1 LVCQYE
7 RWEEVINN
15 IMNYDQLADVIL
27 ESIEGIK
34 AIKLPYALDALE
46 PSIDAETMNLHFNKH
61 YKGYV
66 KKLNA
71 ALPATNKQ
79 DLLSIVKKAKSKKDA
94 IRNNAGGAYNHQ
106 LFWNMMSPDRKTI
119 SGPIRELIEKQYKSF
134 DNFKAIFVEEALAH
148 FGSGWLWLVKKG
160 NKLELI
166 PTNNQDNPLMYSD
179 VTILLGIDVWEHAY
193 YKKYGPNREKYIKQ
207 FLKIVNWDYCNLQL
221 MQ

>member
-1 LVCQYE
+1 
-7 RWEEVINN
+7 
-15 IMNYDQLADVIL
+15 MKYDQLADLIL
-27 ESIEGIK
+27 ESVEGIK
-34 AIKLPYALDALE
+34 PVKLPYALDALE
-46 PSIDAETMNLHFNKH
+46 PYIDAETMDLHYNKH

-79 DLLSIVKKAKSKKDA
+79 DLLSIVKGAKSKKDA

-106 LFWNMMSPDRKTI
+106 LFWNMMTPDRKAI
-119 SGPIRELIEKQYKSF
+119 SGEIRDLIEKQYKSVE
-134 DNFKAIFVEEALAH
+134 NFKAKFVEEALAH
-148 FGSGWLWLVKKG
+148 FGSGWLWLIKKG

-166 PTNNQDNPLMYSD
+166 PTNNQDNPLMDSD

-221 MQ
+221 EQ

>member
-1 LVCQYE
+1 
-7 RWEEVINN
+7 
-15 IMNYDQLADVIL
+15 MNYDQLADLIL
-27 ESIEGIK
+27 EEVEGIK
-34 AIKLPYALDALE
+34 PVKLTYALDALE
-46 PSIDAETMNLHFNKH
+46 PYIDAETMDLHYNKH

-79 DLLSIVKKAKSKKDA
+79 DLLSIVKKARSKKDG

-119 SGPIRELIEKQYKSF
+119 SGEIRDLIEKQYKSVE
-134 DNFKAIFVEEALAH
+134 NFKAKFVEEALAH
-148 FGSGWLWLVKKG
+148 FGSGWLWLVKRDD
-160 NKLELI
+160 KLEMI
-166 PTNNQDNPLMYSD
+166 STDNQDNPLMDSD

-207 FLKIVNWDYCNLQL
+207 FLKIVNWDYCNQQL

>member
-1 LVCQYE
+1 
-7 RWEEVINN
+7 
-15 IMNYDQLADVIL
+15 MNYDKLADVIL
-27 ESIEGIK
+27 ESVEGIK

-66 KKLNA
+66 KKLNT

-119 SGPIRELIEKQYKSF
+119 SGPIKELIEKQYKSV
-134 DNFKAIFVEEALAH
+134 DNFKAKFVEEALAH

-166 PTNNQDNPLMYSD
+166 PTDNQDNPLMDSD

>member
-1 LVCQYE
+1 MLYNE
-7 RWEEVINN
+7 I
-15 IMNYDQLADVIL
+15 ADLIL
-27 ESIEGIK
+27 ESVEGIK
-34 AIKLPYALDALE
+34 PVKLPYALDALE
-46 PSIDAETMNLHFNKH
+46 PYIDAETMDLHYNKH

-71 ALPATNKQ
+71 ALPTTNKQ
-79 DLLSIVKKAKSKKDA
+79 DLLSIVKGAKSKKDA

-106 LFWNMMSPDRKTI
+106 LFWNMMTPDRKAI
-119 SGPIRELIEKQYKSF
+119 SGEIRDLIEKQYKSVE
-134 DNFKAIFVEEALAH
+134 NFKAKFVEEALAH

-166 PTNNQDNPLMYSD
+166 PTNNQDNPLMDSD
-179 VTILLGIDVWEHAY
+179 VTILLGVDVWEHAY

-221 MQ
+221 EQ

>member
-1 LVCQYE
+1 
-7 RWEEVINN
+7 
-15 IMNYDQLADVIL
+15 MNYDQLADVIL
-27 ESIEGIK
+27 ESVEGIK

-166 PTNNQDNPLMYSD
+166 PTNNQDNPLMDSD

>member
-1 LVCQYE
+1 MLY
-7 RWEEVINN
+7 N
-15 IMNYDQLADVIL
+15 QLADLIL
-27 ESIEGIK
+27 ESVEGIK
-34 AIKLPYALDALE
+34 PVKLPYALDALE
-46 PSIDAETMNLHFNKH
+46 PYIDAETMDLHYNKH

-79 DLLSIVKKAKSKKDA
+79 DLLSIVKGAKSKKDA

-106 LFWNMMSPDRKTI
+106 LFWNMMTPDRKAI
-119 SGPIRELIEKQYKSF
+119 SGEIRDLIEKQYKSVE
-134 DNFKAIFVEEALAH
+134 NFKAKFVEEALAH

-166 PTNNQDNPLMYSD
+166 PTNNQDNPLMDSD
-179 VTILLGIDVWEHAY
+179 VTILLGVDVWEHAY

-221 MQ
+221 EQ

>member
-1 LVCQYE
+1 
-7 RWEEVINN
+7 
-15 IMNYDQLADVIL
+15 MNYNQLADLIL
-27 ESIEGIK
+27 ESVEGIK
-34 AIKLPYALDALE
+34 PVKLPYALDALE
-46 PSIDAETMNLHFNKH
+46 PYIDAETMDLHYNKH

-79 DLLSIVKKAKSKKDA
+79 DLLSIVKGAKSKKDA
-94 IRNNAGGAYNHQ
+94 IHNNAGGAYNHQ
-106 LFWNMMSPDRKTI
+106 LFWNMMTPDRKTI
-119 SGPIRELIEKQYKSF
+119 SGEIRDLIEKQYKSVE
-134 DNFKAIFVEEALAH
+134 NFKAKFVEEALAH

-166 PTNNQDNPLMYSD
+166 PTNNQDNPLMDSD
-179 VTILLGIDVWEHAY
+179 VTILLGVDVWEHAY

-221 MQ
+221 EQ

>member
-1 LVCQYE
+1 
-7 RWEEVINN
+7 
-15 IMNYDQLADVIL
+15 MNYDELADIIL
-27 ESIEGIK
+27 ESVEGIK

-166 PTNNQDNPLMYSD
+166 PTNNQDNPLMDSD

>member
-1 LVCQYE
+1 ME
-7 RWEEVINN
+7 
-15 IMNYDQLADVIL
+15 YDQLADVIL
-27 ESIEGIK
+27 ESVGGIK

-119 SGPIRELIEKQYKSF
+119 SGPIKELIEKQYKSVE
-134 DNFKAIFVEEALAH
+134 DFKAKFVEEALAH

-166 PTNNQDNPLMYSD
+166 STNNQDNPLMDSD

>member
-1 LVCQYE
+1 
-7 RWEEVINN
+7 
-15 IMNYDQLADVIL
+15 MNYDELADIIL
-27 ESIEGIK
+27 ESVEGIK

-119 SGPIRELIEKQYKSF
+119 SGPVKELIEKQYKSV
-134 DNFKAIFVEEALAH
+134 DNFKAKFVDEALAH

-166 PTNNQDNPLMYSD
+166 STNNQDNPLMDSD

>member
-1 LVCQYE
+1 
-7 RWEEVINN
+7 
-15 IMNYDQLADVIL
+15 MNYDQLADLIL
-27 ESIEGIK
+27 ESVEGIK
-34 AIKLPYALDALE
+34 PVKLPYALNALE
-46 PSIDAETMNLHFNKH
+46 PYIDAETMDLHFNKH

-79 DLLSIVKKAKSKKDA
+79 DLLSIVKKAKSKNDV

-106 LFWNMMSPDRKTI
+106 LFWNMMSPDKKAI
-119 SGPIRELIEKQYKSF
+119 SGEIRDLIEKQYKSVE
-134 DNFKAIFVEEALAH
+134 NFKAKFVEEALAH

-160 NKLELI
+160 NKLEMI
-166 PTNNQDNPLMYSD
+166 PTNNQDNPLMDSD

-221 MQ
+221 EQ

>member
-1 LVCQYE
+1 
-7 RWEEVINN
+7 
-15 IMNYDQLADVIL
+15 MNYDELADVIL
-27 ESIEGIK
+27 ESVEGIK

-134 DNFKAIFVEEALAH
+134 DNFKAKF
-148 FGSGWLWLVKKG
+148 VKK
-160 NKLELI
+160 L
-166 PTNNQDNPLMYSD
+166 
-179 VTILLGIDVWEHAY
+179 
-193 YKKYGPNREKYIKQ
+193 
-207 FLKIVNWDYCNLQL
+207 
-221 MQ
+221 